1 MDVYEEE
8 GGLFFTDSSITSDDL
23 AGASTPEDWD
33 PAIRPLLAR
42 PHSLRHGRAREPRRT
57 RQGGSRSG
65 GGGVRRVGR
74 RGGATSDNELCPHFT
89 VIRIG

>member
-42 PHSLRHGRAREPRRT
+42 PVP
-57 RQGGSRSG
+57 
-65 GGGVRRVGR
+65 
-74 RGGATSDNELCPHFT
+74 
-89 VIRIG
+89 